1 MSTQILI
8 LLHKIF
14 EDSILKNIVKYKN
27 QPRISTST
35 EDIENKI
42 FDLETK
48 KASQIYDIPTNI
60 IQENIDA
67 FTG

>member
-1 MSTQILI
+1 M
-8 LLHKIF
+8 
-14 EDSILKNIVKYKN
+14 KYKN